1 MTLLNSS
8 RSLTR
13 WAWKAS
19 CPSAR
24 TRPTDHDRE
33 LIGQSENRRL
43 AGGQQRSLGA
53 VRDTRQ
59 GRRLGHGAESHMRRH
74 VQATEHI
81 RSAYVDPY
89 DRTTASGVTILV
101 AEDEP
106 LIALDMSGYLE
117 DAGAKV
123 IVATNLKDS
132 LAKVDEPGIKVAIVD
147 HRFGPDT
154 SAAVCAKLD
163 ERGIP
168 FIVYTGF
175 RELPDPCKHCII
187 VRKPAQSQTIL
198 EILAKLLRRN
208 VSDQG

>member
-1 MTLLNSS
+1 MTEQP
-8 RSLTR
+8 LT
-13 WAWKAS
+13 
-19 CPSAR
+19 
-24 TRPTDHDRE
+24 
-33 LIGQSENRRL
+33 
-43 AGGQQRSLGA
+43 
-53 VRDTRQ
+53 
-59 GRRLGHGAESHMRRH
+59 
-74 VQATEHI
+74 
-81 RSAYVDPY
+81 
-89 DRTTASGVTILV
+89 GVTVLV

-132 LAKVDEPGIKVAIVD
+132 LAKADEPGIKVAIVD

-175 RELPDPCKHCII
+175 RELPDPCKHGVI
-187 VRKPAQSQTIL
+187 VHKPAQSQTIL
-198 EILAKLLRRN
+198 ESLAKLLRRN
-208 VSDQG
+208 VGDQG

>member
-1 MTLLNSS
+1 MTEQP
-8 RSLTR
+8 LT
-13 WAWKAS
+13 
-19 CPSAR
+19 
-24 TRPTDHDRE
+24 
-33 LIGQSENRRL
+33 
-43 AGGQQRSLGA
+43 
-53 VRDTRQ
+53 
-59 GRRLGHGAESHMRRH
+59 
-74 VQATEHI
+74 
-81 RSAYVDPY
+81 
-89 DRTTASGVTILV
+89 GVTVLV

-132 LAKVDEPGIKVAIVD
+132 LAKADEPGIKVAIVD

-175 RELPDPCKHCII
+175 RELPDPCKHGVI

-198 EILAKLLRRN
+198 ESLAKLLRRN
-208 VSDQG
+208 VGDQG